1 MYVTC
6 QEDSQTLRYRERN
19 QSQESFCTLRQISEE
34 LYCKSC
40 QIDQIERGC
49 IFNLMLSLQFPAQF
63 ACVQGFTSFTI
74 SLSLYSVQGLSW
86 PSWFTQRN
94 NISLPCT
101 GSPWHWH
108 MYIILY
114 TILYAI
120 YISSKPAVI
129 GLVAKD
135 WLSPKG
141 AQLTSLS
148 CSLAVLGCAWLCLAV
163 LGCAACL

>member
-1 MYVTC
+1 M
-6 QEDSQTLRYRERN
+6 
-19 QSQESFCTLRQISEE
+19 F
-34 LYCKSC
+34 KA
-40 QIDQIERGC
+40 
-49 IFNLMLSLQFPAQF
+49 SL
-63 ACVQGFTSFTI
+63 VSL

-108 MYIILY
+108 VYIILY

-120 YISSKPAVI
+120 YMSSKPAVI

-163 LGCAACL
+163 QRVCRVSVSWGAAALMLFCSSADHNRIFVGGSTCNWPSYRYREYPDTQTVSHWLRK